1 MKSIQPLF
9 LYVACVTILQQRV
22 LAAMSREAL
31 EPVVKQLRK
40 MSTHAPWW
48 GSGRLVVEKKLDASL
63 CYL

>member
-1 MKSIQPLF
+1 MKSLQPLF

-40 MSTHAPWW
+40 ISTHAPWW
-48 GSGRLVVEKKLDASL
+48 GVRAVGG
-63 CYL
+63 